1 MVCRAFLFTLFLSLF
16 VSAMASA
23 QGICPADR
31 LSEKLVCVLPQVFGP
46 GGLQQRIGA
55 LQGVPFH
62 RGGHFEDSFVS
73 NLTPLNTA
81 VGSELTLLPVV
92 SPGAGIVYT
101 FDRSLG
107 VYTAST
113 EDFGPILSERAE
125 TIGRHKWNLG
135 FSFQRF
141 DFSTLDGADLKNLP
155 AVFTHVDDPQDT
167 TGNFVPVKNC
177 TINPKGPGD
186 SNTGPCGFVRDVI
199 STRTRI
205 SLRLNQFAAYATYG
219 LTRRFDVSLVVPIV
233 NVRMNVTSDA
243 TIVDNSQS
251 GDHQFR
257 KPLEAKC
264 PSPPGQPLLPECAN
278 ESFFNTR
285 NATGI
290 GDVVLRGKYAVWRGE
305 RAGLAVGADLR
316 LPSGDEQN
324 FLGAGTVG
332 FKPFAVLSY
341 RARLSPHVNVGYE
354 VNGDSTLAGD
364 IAQGTS
370 AHLPNQFIYSAG
382 ADFVIVNRRLASTFD
397 LIGQRV
403 LDARRVSV
411 NSMPF
416 LGACGPKGLSP
427 GDPGY
432 CTTPDPPVQRPT
444 LIQSSSSFNATSAAI
459 GVKFRPA
466 GRLLV
471 VGHVLVKLDDGGL
484 RSRVVPLMGVSYTF

>member
-1 MVCRAFLFTLFLSLF
+1 MVSRALPITLFFSFF
-16 VSAMASA
+16 VSATASA

-31 LSEKLVCVLPQVFGP
+31 FSEKLVCVLPQVYGP

-55 LQGVPFH
+55 LQGVSFH

-73 NLTPLNTA
+73 DLTPLNTA

-107 VYTAST
+107 VFTAST

-141 DFSTLDGADLKNLP
+141 DFHTLDGVDLKNLP
-155 AVFTHVDDPQDT
+155 AVFTHLDDKGDIGTNPS
-167 TGNFVPVKNC
+167 VNC
-177 TINPKGPGD
+177 TINPKGPTD
-186 SNTGPCGFVRDVI
+186 SNTGSCGFVRDVI
-199 STRTRI
+199 STTTRI
-205 SLRLNQFAAYATYG
+205 SLRVNQFTSYATYG
-219 LTRRFDVSLVVPIV
+219 LTSRLDVSLVIPIV
-233 NVRMNVTSDA
+233 NVRMNVSSDA
-243 TIVDNSQS
+243 TIVDNSHS
-251 GDHQFR
+251 GDHQF
-257 KPLEAKC
+257 KQPGNPSC
-264 PSPPGQPLLPECAN
+264 PSPQGQALLPACAN
-278 ESFFNTR
+278 QSFFNTR

-290 GDVVLRGKYAVWRGE
+290 GDIVLRGKYTLWRGE

-370 AHLPNQFIYSAG
+370 AHLPNQFIYSVG
-382 ADFVIVNRRLASTFD
+382 ADVVIVNRRLAGTFD

-403 LDARRVSV
+403 FDAPRVSV
-411 NSMPF
+411 TSVPF

-427 GDPGY
+427 GDPAY
-432 CTTPDPPVQRPT
+432 CTTPDPPIQRPT
-444 LIQSSSSFNATSAAI
+444 LTRSSNSFNITSAAI
-459 GVKFRPA
+459 GVKFRPG

-484 RSRVVPLMGVSYTF
+484 RARVVPLVGVSYTF